1 MATSRVK
8 LKVGIT
14 FLLALLILFVGI
26 LWLKEYSPSMK
37 TIRVRAVF
45 DSTNGIAAGDP
56 VTVSGI
62 KVGGIVRITLTPENR
77 ALVEFSINRTVH
89 LHPDAAF
96 AVTDIGLMGDKALV
110 VNPGK
115 EPGTLDANRVHTG
128 SRSPGLDRLFT
139 EAQNLVSGLAIII
152 GHIDS
157 DLDIARLSESL
168 DETLEKVRETAAAYR
183 LLAQDA
189 REPLTR
195 ALERVGAA
203 SDDVSSFISD
213 NRNTAERSL
222 ESVRNTSER
231 MAALIDSLNS
241 VSAVINTIAV
251 RIESGDG
258 AFAKLVKSDSLYE
271 ELRHT
276 NAAVDS
282 FITDFRRNPGNYTRD
297 MKFKVRLF

>member
-1 MATSRVK
+1 
-8 LKVGIT
+8 
-14 FLLALLILFVGI
+14 
-26 LWLKEYSPSMK
+26 
-37 TIRVRAVF
+37 
-45 DSTNGIAAGDP
+45 
-56 VTVSGI
+56 
-62 KVGGIVRITLTPENR
+62 
-77 ALVEFSINRTVH
+77 
-89 LHPDAAF
+89 
-96 AVTDIGLMGDKALV
+96 MGDKALV
-110 VNPGK
+110 VDPGK

-139 EAQNLVSGLAIII
+139 EAQNLVSGLARII
-152 GHIDS
+152 GRIDS
-157 DLDIARLSESL
+157 DLDIARLSKSL

-189 REPLTR
+189 RKPLTG
-195 ALERVGAA
+195 ALERVEAA

-213 NRNTAERSL
+213 NRNSAARSL

-231 MAALIDSLNS
+231 MNALIDSLNS

-297 MKFKVRLF
+297 MKFKLRLF